1 MNLTSLSLAQRMLLL
16 AVTLIGMQ
24 IITNVIATLNLGE
37 IEHHIENIDQRHIP
51 ITNVITKI
59 TEHQLEQEVAIET
72 VLRHSLELE
81 MFGHGK
87 EEISEASAHFHE
99 LASMVDSEIEMA
111 LKFVEEAAE
120 NTREETAHNQLLHME
135 DELLTIQGHHQVWE
149 QHGNEVIE
157 LLREHHLKDALEK
170 SAVIEEEA
178 HQLEGEVIALLG
190 EIEEFTAEAVH
201 SVDAE
206 AQSLKSTIIWLLMFS
221 LVISVYLTVRS
232 IQKLRHGIALVNDTA
247 SNIASGD
254 LTHPIVENEP
264 GEIGE
269 ILNRMQGMQQKL
281 HDVMSGVSNASTE
294 VGHAAQE
301 LSEISSVVYSNVRAQ
316 HGEVEQAATAMN
328 ELEATSREVASNAEN
343 TQQATSEGKDVT
355 EQSQSSMRKT
365 MSSMTSLVTDLKGTS
380 EVLTTLSSNS
390 ENVGS
395 VLDVIKGIA
404 EQTNLLAL
412 NAAIEAARAG
422 EQGRGFAV
430 VADEVRTL
438 AQRTQESTS
447 EIETMLEEFRNGV
460 AKAVEA
466 MAASEQTGVNTQE
479 ISSQASDLLAQL
491 SEMINHID
499 GLNLQIASASE
510 EQSIVVKEMNT
521 NMERINESAELNATE
536 IEKIASASEQLN
548 TTSSIL
554 KKDIDYFTL

>member
-190 EIEEFTAEAVH
+190 EIEEFTC
-201 SVDAE
+201 
-206 AQSLKSTIIWLLMFS
+206 
-221 LVISVYLTVRS
+221 
-232 IQKLRHGIALVNDTA
+232 
-247 SNIASGD
+247 
-254 LTHPIVENEP
+254 
-264 GEIGE
+264 
-269 ILNRMQGMQQKL
+269 
-281 HDVMSGVSNASTE
+281 
-294 VGHAAQE
+294 
-301 LSEISSVVYSNVRAQ
+301 SS
-316 HGEVEQAATAMN
+316 
-328 ELEATSREVASNAEN
+328 
-343 TQQATSEGKDVT
+343 
-355 EQSQSSMRKT
+355 
-365 MSSMTSLVTDLKGTS
+365 
-380 EVLTTLSSNS
+380 
-390 ENVGS
+390 
-395 VLDVIKGIA
+395 
-404 EQTNLLAL
+404 
-412 NAAIEAARAG
+412 
-422 EQGRGFAV
+422 
-430 VADEVRTL
+430 
-438 AQRTQESTS
+438 
-447 EIETMLEEFRNGV
+447 
-460 AKAVEA
+460 
-466 MAASEQTGVNTQE
+466 
-479 ISSQASDLLAQL
+479 SDL
-491 SEMINHID
+491 I
-499 GLNLQIASASE
+499 
-510 EQSIVVKEMNT
+510 
-521 NMERINESAELNATE
+521 
-536 IEKIASASEQLN
+536 
-548 TTSSIL
+548 
-554 KKDIDYFTL
+554 